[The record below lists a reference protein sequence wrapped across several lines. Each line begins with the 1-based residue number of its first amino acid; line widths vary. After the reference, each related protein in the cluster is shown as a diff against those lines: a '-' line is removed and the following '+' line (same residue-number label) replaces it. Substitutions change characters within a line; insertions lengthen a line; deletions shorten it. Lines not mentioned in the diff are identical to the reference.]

1 MKLKIPGLPAACLVA
16 SLLTT
21 ASASVPSAP
30 FPLWDGKESVS
41 TYARRAGIR
50 DTELTLDLG
59 GQVTMKLTLIPAGT
73 FRMGSPETEK
83 DRRAD
88 EGPAHEVT
96 ISKPFYMGV
105 CEVTREQYERTRRK
119 NPAKPLTDP
128 ERNLAL
134 HYITWD
140 EAVAFC
146 DKVSARTGRQ
156 VTLPTEAQ
164 WEYACRAGSLTRF
177 YYGDDPEQAALG
189 DYAWCAWDG
198 TTYSTQ
204 PGGLKKTNAW
214 GLYDLYGNAR
224 EWCLD
229 YYSTSSY
236 AKASAIDPRGP
247 PDGDKHV
254 VRGGA
259 LEGGPFRSAARN
271 AKDSLHHYPFYGF
284 RVVAALEASPPPSV
298 PPVPPAPVVPLP
310 LPTNLTNA
318 AIALD
323 LGDGVKMD
331 FVLIP
336 AGTFRMGSP
345 TNEQDRCADEGPQ
358 REVTISQPFYMGV
371 TEVTKAQYAAIM
383 VKKTAPRAPALDPV
397 QELLNESA
405 TPQPE
410 SSPAPAAV
418 SALPVDSEPWNN
430 VLLFC
435 RKLSAKTGAAVQL
448 PTEAQWEY
456 ACRAGSTTRFPY
468 GDDPNYDQLPDYA
481 WCKANSGGKPNPVG
495 LKKPNAWGLYD
506 MLGNQ
511 WEWCADWYADSY
523 DGAGA
528 TNPAGP
534 VSGEGHVLRGGSWA
548 HSPVACRSAYRYTVA
563 KDNFS
568 NAFGFRVILALQS
581 GRFLPITKP

>member
-1 MKLKIPGLPAACLVA
+1 MKWKIHACATACLA
-16 SLLTT
+16 SSLL
-21 ASASVPSAP
+21 SASSPSAP

-41 TYARRAGIR
+41 NYARRAGIR
-50 DTELTLDLG
+50 DVETTLNLG
-59 GQVTMKLTLIPAGT
+59 GQVSIKLTLIPAGT
-73 FRMGSPETEK
+73 FRMGSPDTEK
-83 DRRAD
+83 DRRPD

-119 NPAKPLTDP
+119 NPSKPLTDP

-134 HYITWD
+134 NYITWD

-146 DKVSARTGRQ
+146 GTVSARTGRA
-156 VTLPTEAQ
+156 VSLPTEAQ
-164 WEYACRAGSLTRF
+164 WEYACRAGSQTRF
-177 YYGDDPEQAALG
+177 YYGDDLEQAARDEQG
-189 DYAWCAWDG
+189 WCAWDG
-198 TTYSTQ
+198 ITYSTQ
-204 PGGLKKTNAW
+204 PGGLKTPNPW

-229 YYSTSSY
+229 YYSASSY
-236 AKASAIDPRGP
+236 TQASVIDPQGP

-259 LEGGPFRSAARN
+259 IDGGPYRSAARN

-284 RVVAALEASPPPSV
+284 RVAAALESAPPPSV
-298 PPVPPAPVVPLP
+298 PPVPSAPAPGPLP
-310 LPTNLTNA
+310 AGLTNA
-318 AIALD
+318 TLTLD
-323 LGDGVKMD
+323 LGNGVKMD
-331 FVLIP
+331 FVRIP

-345 TNEQDRCADEGPQ
+345 TIEQDRCADEGPQ

-383 VKKTAPRAPALDPV
+383 VKKTAPRATAADPV
-397 QELLNESA
+397 QALLNDTA
-405 TPQPE
+405 TPQAEP
-410 SSPAPAAV
+410 PPAAAV
-418 SALPVDSEPWNN
+418 PAYPVDSEPWNN
-430 VLLFC
+430 VLVFC
-435 RKLSAKTGAAVQL
+435 RKLSARTGATVQL

-456 ACRAGSTTRFPY
+456 ACRAGSTNRFPY
-468 GDDPNYDQLPDYA
+468 GDDPGYAQLPDYA
-481 WCKANSGGKPNPVG
+481 WCKANSGGKANPVG

-534 VSGEGHVLRGGSWA
+534 VSGDGHVLRGGSWA
-548 HSPVACRSAYRYTVA
+548 HSPVACRPAYRYTVA
-563 KDNFS
+563 KDNIS
-568 NAFGFRVILALQS
+568 NAFGFRVILSLQS